1 MSLSL
6 MTMIGLVLLVGLFVG
21 GYFVLQDIE
30 RQEQIDHR
38 VRVIHGLHVATRRP
52 TTDLASLRDA
62 VMQVIAT
69 VGQTIIRTGV
79 VSRKTAQDL
88 EKTLAASGMRD
99 GQGLALFVGGKL
111 VLLVLLPLIAWAVTR
126 NTDLSGTMRIFI
138 PGIAAV
144 GGLLLPD
151 WLVNKYR
158 TRYLARL
165 EVGLP
170 DALDMLV
177 ICAQAGLGLGP
188 GIIRVATELRG
199 AYRELAYEFALT
211 ANELQVLSDSRV
223 ALANLGLR
231 TELDSLR
238 RLGATLIQTIQYG
251 TPLTDALR
259 LLSTELRHEMLV
271 KLETRAAKL
280 PVLLTMPM
288 IMFILPCVFIVAGGP
303 AMIQVMKTLGN

>member
-1 MSLSL
+1 
-6 MTMIGLVLLVGLFVG
+6 MTPPFMLTAGLVLLIGMLATGF
-21 GYFVLQDIE
+21 FLLQDIR
-30 RQEQIDHR
+30 RQEQIEHR
-38 VRVIHGLHVATRRP
+38 VRIIHGMHVATRR
-52 TTDLASLRDA
+52 TTDLASLRDVA
-62 VMQVIAT
+62 IRLIAT
-69 VGQTIIRTGV
+69 VGQSIIRTGV
-79 VSRKTAQDL
+79 VSRKTASDL

-111 VLLVLLPLIAWAVTR
+111 LLLVTLPLLAWLVTR
-126 NTDLSGTMRIFI
+126 HMDLSGMMRLFI
-138 PGIAAV
+138 PGVAAV
-144 GGLLLPD
+144 AGLLLPD
-151 WLVNKYR
+151 WLVGKYR

-165 EVGLP
+165 EAGLP

-199 AYRELAYEFALT
+199 AYRELAFEFAMT
-211 ANELQVLSDSRV
+211 ANELQVLADSRV
-223 ALANLGLR
+223 ALANLGQR
-231 TELDSLR
+231 TELDSLK
-238 RLGATLIQTIQYG
+238 RLGATLVQTIQYG

-259 LLSTELRHEMLV
+259 VLSSELRHEMLV
-271 KLETRAAKL
+271 KMETRAAKL